1 MEHPVVTSVMAD
13 DDEIK
18 TSNEVA
24 DRLKIKPKTLSEWR
38 SAGKG
43 PKFFRV
49 GRTIRYRESEIRSWL
64 ESQSKD
70 VE

>member
-1 MEHPVVTSVMAD
+1 MTSVMTN

-38 SAGKG
+38 SKGKG

-49 GRTIRYRESEIRSWL
+49 GSTRTIRYRESDIKAWL
-64 ESQSKD
+64 DSQSED
-70 VE
+70 VEK